1 MAEFVPNADQYG
13 GIHFMM
19 THSYGALVWDPGT
32 RKTSTGLYAFKLLR
46 DAGFVRRMLVLS
58 TVNIINDV
66 WPEEI
71 EKWDSLNVTYAPM
84 QGMTR
89 KRRRAQL
96 DLDADIYLCN
106 NDNVEWLWGDVWR
119 KGLLD
124 GVDMLYVDESGE
136 YRSHTTHRFRA
147 LRKMLTSFKRR
158 YIAGGTIMPKN
169 YLNLWPQYFIVDR
182 GESLEPTPTDY
193 KLKYF
198 EPGGFKG
205 KEWLI
210 REGADVEIQR
220 AIAPR
225 TSRVEKHLDV
235 SMSVEDRWVELPG
248 RAMKA
253 YREIEEEFITEWQ
266 GEVLTAANAAVATTK
281 LRQAANGAV
290 YKNLRLGQ
298 RAAER
303 EWVELHRA
311 KVDELKRLIRELD
324 GPLIVAYEYGHD
336 LAMMR
341 RHGLR
346 VPSYSEAKAGRER
359 TAIKEAW
366 NRGEYRV
373 LATQIDAASHG
384 LNIQV
389 GGHYLAYY
397 GLTFDLEAYEQF
409 YQRLWRD
416 GQRHDVTGFRIV
428 ARGTVDEVM
437 MDVLRVRDADQR
449 ALLRALRERYDLMRA
464 AA

>member
-1 MAEFVPNADQYG
+1 
-13 GIHFMM
+13 MM
-19 THSYGALVWDPGT
+19 THSYGALFWDPGT

-46 DAGFVRRMLVLS
+46 DAGFVKRMLVLS

-66 WPEEI
+66 WGDEI
-71 EKWDSLNVTYAPM
+71 EKWDSLDITYANTH
-84 QGMTR
+84 GMTQ
-89 KRRRAQL
+89 KRRRAQF
-96 DLDADIYLCN
+96 DLDSDIFLVN
-106 NDNVEWLWGDVWR
+106 NDNVEWLWSDVWK

-124 GVDMLYVDESGE
+124 DVDMLYVDEGGE
-136 YRSHTTHRFRA
+136 YRNSATHRFRA
-147 LRKMLTSFKRR
+147 LRKMLPSFKRR
-158 YIAGGTIMPKN
+158 YVAGGSPMPKT
-169 YLNLWPQYFIVDR
+169 YLNLWSQFFIIDR
-182 GESLEPTPTDY
+182 GESLGATLTDY
-193 KLKYF
+193 KLRYF

-205 KEWLI
+205 KEWLL

-225 TSRVEKHLDV
+225 VSRVEKHLDV
-235 SMSVEDRWVELPG
+235 TMSIEDRWVELPG
-248 RAMKA
+248 KALKA
-253 YREIEEEFITEWQ
+253 YGEIEEEFITEWQ
-266 GEVLTAANAAVATTK
+266 GEMLTAANAAVATTK

-290 YKNLRLGQ
+290 YRNQEPGTLRADRG
-298 RAAER
+298 
-303 EWVELHRA
+303 WVEIHKA
-311 KVDELKRLIRELD
+311 KIDELKKLMKELD

-341 RHGLR
+341 KHGLKM
-346 VPSYSEAKAGRER
+346 PSYSEAKAGKER
-359 TAIKEAW
+359 TEIKDAW
-366 NRGEYRV
+366 NRGEFRV

-384 LNIQV
+384 LNIQH

-416 GQRHDVTGFRIV
+416 GQQHDVTAFRIV

-449 ALLRALRERYDLMRA
+449 ALLKALRGRYGL
-464 AA
+464 